1 MSAGAE
7 RSFCAKFPETE
18 RPAYYQRFPFACRL
32 CNAREPLVS
41 RSARP
46 SPRLA
51 LRARGHR
58 AALAR
63 ADGPLNA
70 RRETR
75 GPGAR
80 RPSLALRAR
89 RADARRR
96 GFAARSR
103 LGSSCR
109 PVALAVA
116 VALAVV
122 VAQVLAPGRVASCA
136 ASRCVR
142 SASRAP
148 RPPRR
153 APPRRRARATK
164 SKPPAGPR
172 PMKRQE
178 PGQRTRRHAARW
190 LRRSGRRVAAGSGAR
205 PGRRALR
212 PVGAAA
218 PAAPALAR
226 GPPAGPLSRFLL
238 GGAEPSRGLLGA
250 RASAGGGAPGG
261 PGGASWSV
269 GPCRSPRWGF
279 SCLGGFGSLGLWS
292 SSPLSCRR
300 RS

>member
-1 MSAGAE
+1 M
-7 RSFCAKFPETE
+7 
-18 RPAYYQRFPFACRL
+18 
-32 CNAREPLVS
+32 S

-46 SPRLA
+46 GPRLA

-89 RADARRR
+89 RAGARRR
-96 GFAARSR
+96 GYAARSR

-116 VALAVV
+116 VALTVV
-122 VAQVLAPGRVASCA
+122 VAQAIAPALVASCA

-142 SASRAP
+142 SASRPPGPPAAAPAAQRPAP
-148 RPPRR
+148 RQGKRR
-153 APPRRRARATK
+153 
-164 SKPPAGPR
+164 AGPR
-172 PMKRQE
+172 PVKRQE
-178 PGQRTRRHAARW
+178 PGQRTRRHAGRW
-190 LRRSGRRVAAGSGAR
+190 LRRSGRTVAPGCGAR

-212 PVGAAA
+212 PVRARA
-218 PAAPALAR
+218 PYAPPRAP

-238 GGAEPSRGLLGA
+238 RGAEPSRRLLGRGA
-250 RASAGGGAPGG
+250 LRGGRGGGRARRASWG
-261 PGGASWSV
+261 V
-269 GPCRSPRWGF
+269 RPCRSPRRDP
-279 SCLGGFGSLGLWS
+279 GGARCPPSGCP
-292 SSPLSCRR
+292 SPCVCPSRCTP
-300 RS
+300 S